1 MCGFFLPP
9 KNWPLF
15 GDCLRTHLWWDV
27 VSDHL
32 CLICRVSFFPLLIKL
47 SLQLR
52 HELSA
57 FAPLISPLT
66 LPVGSGRGRAA
77 GWVPSC

>member
-1 MCGFFLPP
+1 MIKQNGGREEVCGVFFYP
-9 KNWPLF
+9 KKI
-15 GDCLRTHLWWDV
+15 GHCLETACALICWWDV

-57 FAPLISPLT
+57 FAL
-66 LPVGSGRGRAA
+66 VAF
-77 GWVPSC
+77 